1 MFDKDAMSVFL
12 WFSLLFV
19 VVFCFVLFCFVLFII
34 VAIYCLDVSR
44 EIVFST
50 SYRALEF
57 SVTVIFFLQK
67 YFAEKLKKVQL
78 SQRNLFLPL
87 ATRMNVQHYVISENL
102 AAAAGEKLSG
112 NQPLGFFS
120 NARSSSICLNNFPDD
135 KPTNRNP
142 NRTLWMTVQYYWV
155 PPKGVLSCGIPLLR
169 KYNSKFSMTNKN

>member
-1 MFDKDAMSVFL
+1 MLKKK
-12 WFSLLFV
+12 
-19 VVFCFVLFCFVLFII
+19 II

-102 AAAAGEKLSG
+102 AG
-112 NQPLGFFS
+112 
-120 NARSSSICLNNFPDD
+120 R
-135 KPTNRNP
+135 
-142 NRTLWMTVQYYWV
+142 
-155 PPKGVLSCGIPLLR
+155 R
-169 KYNSKFSMTNKN
+169 KVKWKSAFILPSLY

>member
-1 MFDKDAMSVFL
+1 M
-12 WFSLLFV
+12 
-19 VVFCFVLFCFVLFII
+19 FCFVLFCFVLFCFVLFCFVLFCFVLFCFVLFCFVLFCFVLFCFVLFCFVLFCFVLFCFLFCFVLFII

-112 NQPLGFFS
+112 NQPL
-120 NARSSSICLNNFPDD
+120 
-135 KPTNRNP
+135 
-142 NRTLWMTVQYYWV
+142 
-155 PPKGVLSCGIPLLR
+155 
-169 KYNSKFSMTNKN
+169 NSQKRAGSLP